1 MSDGGRAFFLGSNRG
16 GEKAEQTEGV
26 NREKPLAFLTSLAVT
41 ADAMQSETGGVGG
54 LLTFGWLG
62 HQQRSRA
69 ATWVSQGEGEEERGP
84 VISAE
89 I

>member
-1 MSDGGRAFFLGSNRG
+1 M
-16 GEKAEQTEGV
+16 
-26 NREKPLAFLTSLAVT
+26 
-41 ADAMQSETGGVGG
+41 GG

-69 ATWVSQGEGEEERGP
+69 ETWVSQGEEEEEEEKERGR